1 MERGFLFQN
10 NFFAL
15 RFNEGGR
22 NMNISESV
30 IEWKDNH
37 ISLMADSV
45 EAIQLYSLA
54 DVGEYVNHYQ
64 EQKQGKAAILTAYG
78 IVLFVYQYE
87 KTSLDEVKNQLTNA
101 CHFLDGA
108 SSNSP
113 IIQQV
118 LNRMSQCISKCK
130 SANEART
137 NLFHEAIKIQIEWEL
152 AGSNSIKSV

>member
-1 MERGFLFQN
+1 
-10 NFFAL
+10 
-15 RFNEGGR
+15 
-22 NMNISESV
+22 MNVADSL

-37 ISLMADSV
+37 ISMMADSI

-54 DVGEYVNHYQ
+54 DVGEYVYHYQ

-87 KTSLDEVKNQLTNA
+87 KPSLEEVKDQVLNT
-101 CHFLDGA
+101 CHFFNGS

-113 IIQQV
+113 LIQQV
-118 LNRMSQCISKCK
+118 LKRMSLCISKCK

-137 NLFHEAIKIQIEWEL
+137 NLFHEAIKIQIEWESS
-152 AGSNSIKSV
+152 GMNSVN

>member
-1 MERGFLFQN
+1 M
-10 NFFAL
+10 
-15 RFNEGGR
+15 NEAD
-22 NMNISESV
+22 SV

-37 ISLMADSV
+37 ISMMSDSV

-54 DVGEYVNHYQ
+54 DVGEYVSHYQ
-64 EQKQGKAAILTAYG
+64 ENKQGKASILTAYG

-87 KTSLDEVKNQLTNA
+87 KIALEEVKNQLTSA
-101 CHFLDGA
+101 CHFMNGA

-118 LNRMSQCISKCK
+118 LNRMSKCIYKCK

-137 NLFHEAIKIQIEWEL
+137 TLFHEAIKIQIEWESS
-152 AGSNSIKSV
+152 GTNSYN